1 MSIFGA
7 LFSGVS
13 GLGAEAQAMGMLADN
28 ITNVNTTGY
37 KETTARFSSLVT
49 ASAVISKHSP
59 GGVKSTPQQ
68 FIDRQGLLT
77 ASASPTDLAINGQ
90 GFMIVSDVSAP
101 TAESQEFLT
110 RAGSFTADKDG
121 FLRNAGGYYLRGWE
135 FATGATSATKT
146 SLTTVKVT
154 DLPSTLQ
161 ATSNVSIQANL
172 KASQTGAAGALT
184 YDGAVTANNMASGAV
199 TPDFTRG
206 LEVTDS
212 LGSARTLTFS
222 FLKGNRTALADAGA
236 ANAIAIVNT
245 PVPTAYEAGQMFRF
259 TKGTTNT
266 TATTLNVNGLGAK
279 ALESAGAALTGGELV
294 AGTTYG
300 ALYDGTAFQLVA
312 GGLANLWSV
321 EVSVTPSSV
330 TTGAVDGQVL
340 RGTIGFNS
348 DGSWD
353 AGATYLTTGV
363 SAATTAAIT
372 PVSGDYS
379 AAIPFDT
386 STLGNAA
393 QTIAFD
399 FGTDDKAD
407 KMSQFDGSS
416 NLVSTTV
423 DGAQVG
429 DLAAISVNDLGIL
442 SAVFKNGISEDK
454 YQLPVGTVPNPN
466 ALSGRNGTGSHYPDA
481 DHGIGPQGNFGRRR
495 ADPAHR
501 IHEQFGPHGAA
512 RQPRNDRRDLQ

>member
-13 GLGAEAQAMGMLADN
+13 GLGAQAQAQAMGMLADN

-37 KETTARFSSLVT
+37 KETSARFSSLVT

-59 GGVKSTPQQ
+59 GGVQSTPQQ

-135 FATGATSATKT
+135 YATGATSADKT
-146 SLTTVKVT
+146 TLKTVKVT
-154 DLPSTLQ
+154 DFPSTWQ

-184 YDGAVTANNMASGAV
+184 YDGSITASNMASGAV

-266 TATTLNVNGLGAK
+266 AATTLNVNALGAK
-279 ALESAGAALTGGELV
+279 ALESAGAARTLDLV
-294 AGTTYG
+294 AGARTHLVLPKRELFQRDTREPSASVILTMRGGRRLEANQVLAIQHLVAAAVPQLMPSRISIVDDQG
-300 ALYDGTAFQLVA
+300 ALLARGVVEDIA
-312 GGLANLWSV
+312 GGGGVSRIDEFRIAFERRLKTNIETMLERSLGAGKVWA
-321 EVSVTPSSV
+321 EVSVDLNHDQV
-330 TTGAVDGQVL
+330 TRNEEFFDPNGQV
-340 RGTIGFNS
+340 
-348 DGSWD
+348 
-353 AGATYLTTGV
+353 V
-363 SAATTAAIT
+363 
-372 PVSGDYS
+372 
-379 AAIPFDT
+379 
-386 STLGNAA
+386 
-393 QTIAFD
+393 
-399 FGTDDKAD
+399 
-407 KMSQFDGSS
+407 
-416 NLVSTTV
+416 
-423 DGAQVG
+423 
-429 DLAAISVNDLGIL
+429 
-442 SAVFKNGISEDK
+442 
-454 YQLPVGTVPNPN
+454 
-466 ALSGRNGTGSHYPDA
+466 
-481 DHGIGPQGNFGRRR
+481 
-495 ADPAHR
+495 
-501 IHEQFGPHGAA
+501 
-512 RQPRNDRRDLQ
+512 QPRNDRRNLQ